1 MSIQVLW
8 QSLYRIVR
16 NKWNTGNI
24 FDSQS
29 VDPFIIRRGILSTR
43 LYSIL
48 VIISLITLIT
58 YTSLSNRIENKTVIL
73 PSQSIYEDLQKKY
86 ADILQCS
93 CTQVSVPYGNFVQ
106 TSLLFH
112 QVCLSNFISQQWIN
126 FIFQTNSASIWSID
140 VRTSLSAMWQL
151 IRTFCQNSINII
163 TDALNQFN
171 NSPLVN
177 TMLLTE
183 ELLEAKVQATLYLS
197 RQTALSTLTQ
207 PMTIVHKITQANQL
221 VTGLLTNYV
230 AVTQNF
236 GLTQDNRVFDIGY
249 MNVSL
254 YAGLFG
260 NKYILNNSTRVCSC
274 QNNGSCP
281 LPGNLYLYKTYE
293 TFGIYD
299 LSRIK
304 ANETLSGI
312 IIDCLPSQMTLSSSL
327 ECYYNQSCLN
337 ILLSSY
343 KNPLNILILNQS
355 LSSRFLSTTKIE
367 LLIYELFLEEIFNAT
382 NYTKYYSQC
391 SPSVCQYTYIHSFSW
406 IYILIIFTGL
416 LGGITTV
423 LHIITPYI
431 IQLILFSNNYQQ
443 NEQNQIR
450 PKEFFVKFKN
460 KIQNFNS
467 YSKHSRDPIRV
478 YHGVLATRLYIILL
492 LISISIITLFSYP
505 QNEIVNEII
514 RNLSE
519 EEYKELD
526 EKYSPTLTCPSSFC
540 DIAKIIINNETN
552 RFLTTTTFVHAQLL
566 TNDLFNSQINSAI
579 NTFIQLTKHEYL
591 YRMNL
596 TNGLLHSNQYLSHMI
611 ASTDLDTTLS
621 YWSNGANTIQII
633 TDAMYTLDASGDK
646 CYRVLDSTCNIDN
659 EVFSDFGDGWSIN
672 WQLDG
677 IRGGCSVMNSVLKSS
692 LMCWFENTCLNHLRT
707 LVKTAQLPSITSL
720 DSTLSSRYFPN
731 TSIEIIFN
739 ELMIEE
745 WNFSSSYSIYYQKCK
760 PSFCSYTHE
769 KKPSIVYTIIII
781 ISLIGGI
788 NVILRLFSPLIIKI
802 IFKFIHRL
810 KRKNSLQIS
819 TVQQEN
825 VEIRS

>member
-8 QSLYRIVR
+8 QSLYRIVH

-86 ADILQCS
+86 TGSLQCS
-93 CTQVSVPYGNFVQ
+93 CTQVSIPCGNFVQ
-106 TSLLFH
+106 TSPLFH
-112 QVCLSNFISQQWIN
+112 QVCSSNFISQQWIN
-126 FIFQTNSASIWSID
+126 FIFQTNSISIWSID

-151 IRTFCQNSINII
+151 IRAFCQSSINII
-163 TDALNQFN
+163 TDELNQFN
-171 NSPLVN
+171 SSPLVN

-183 ELLEAKVQATLYLS
+183 DLLEAKVQAALYLS

-207 PMTIVHKITQANQL
+207 PVTIVHKITQANQL

-236 GLTQDNRVFDIGY
+236 GLASYNPVYDIGY

-260 NKYILNNSTRVCSC
+260 NKYLLNNSTRVCSC

-281 LPGNLYLYKTYE
+281 LPANLYLYKTYE
-293 TFGIYD
+293 TFGTYD
-299 LSRIK
+299 LNRIK

-312 IIDCLPSQMTLSSSL
+312 IIDCLPSQMVLSSSL
-327 ECYYNQSCLN
+327 ECFYNQSCLN

-343 KNPLNILILNQS
+343 KNPLNISILNQS

-367 LLIYELFLEEIFNAT
+367 LLINELFLEEIFNAT

-431 IQLILFSNNYQQ
+431 IRLILFSNNYQQ
-443 NEQNQIR
+443 NEQNQIW
-450 PKEFFVKFKN
+450 PKEFFLKFKN
-460 KIQNFNS
+460 KVQNFNL
-467 YSKHSRDPIRV
+467 YSKDSRDPIRV

-514 RNLSE
+514 RNPSE
-519 EEYKELD
+519 EEYKELE
-526 EKYSPTLTCPSSFC
+526 EKYSSILTCPCTQIS
-540 DIAKIIINNETN
+540 IPYK
-552 RFLTTTTFVHAQLL
+552 
-566 TNDLFNSQINSAI
+566 DLITIEVKYHQICTSD
-579 NTFIQLTKHEYL
+579 FIQSWWYQ
-591 YRMNL
+591 
-596 TNGLLHSNQYLSHMI
+596 S
-611 ASTDLDTTLS
+611 
-621 YWSNGANTIQII
+621 
-633 TDAMYTLDASGDK
+633 
-646 CYRVLDSTCNIDN
+646 
-659 EVFSDFGDGWSIN
+659 F
-672 WQLDG
+672 
-677 IRGGCSVMNSVLKSS
+677 
-692 LMCWFENTCLNHLRT
+692 
-707 LVKTAQLPSITSL
+707 LP
-720 DSTLSSRYFPN
+720 YN
-731 TSIEIIFN
+731 TSD
-739 ELMIEE
+739 
-745 WNFSSSYSIYYQKCK
+745 
-760 PSFCSYTHE
+760 
-769 KKPSIVYTIIII
+769 
-781 ISLIGGI
+781 
-788 NVILRLFSPLIIKI
+788 IKLD
-802 IFKFIHRL
+802 FL
-810 KRKNSLQIS
+810 S
-819 TVQQEN
+819 
-825 VEIRS
+825 